1 MVDDDEGANQLIKV
15 TKDFGET
22 YAEVQAWAVPPSDR
36 YPDAIKYSMQYG
48 TTDGRTIIRYDN
60 FPDHPGAAPHHKHLS
75 NGEIEDI
82 EFSGLEALYDRF
94 KQEVRDHGE
103 HW

>member
-1 MVDDDEGANQLIKV
+1 MPKYKRGQFRHLVGIQTV
-15 TKDFGET
+15 
-22 YAEVQAWAVPPSDR
+22 
-36 YPDAIKYSMQYG
+36 KYSMQYG
-48 TTDGRTIIRYDN
+48 NTGGETIIRYDN
-60 FPDHPGAAPHHKHLS
+60 FPDHPGTTPHHKHLP
-75 NGEIEDI
+75 NGETTNI